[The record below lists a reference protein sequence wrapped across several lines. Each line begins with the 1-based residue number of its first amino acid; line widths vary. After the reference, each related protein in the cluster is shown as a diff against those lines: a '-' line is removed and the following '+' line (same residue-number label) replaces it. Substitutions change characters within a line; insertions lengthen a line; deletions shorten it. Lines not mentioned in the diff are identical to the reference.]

1 MILYIY
7 SKDGK
12 VTARSELFWTQQS
25 HDDKTLREGYKHTA
39 TINAKEWIEFLCNSC
54 EDLSQEV
61 KSLREGNV

>member
-25 HDDKTLREGYKHTA
+25 HDDKIAKGHKHTA
-39 TINAKEWIEFLCNSC
+39 TINAKEWIEFLCNEC

-61 KSLREGNV
+61 KSLREGEV